1 MSNTL
6 PMAGAKLFAFLNTPM
21 GEEVTEGVLGGS
33 LAGGALLGTDTP
45 LEQIALQTA
54 LAMGGG
60 VGFGMAGRRVG
71 EMIGNQIHKDPL
83 KNQQGLLA
91 SAARIMGNETTM
103 GGIKE
108 QSAVFKDA
116 MQNLL
121 YKQKSA
127 EMMEEAIKNP
137 AEFAAKY
144 GIDSNQFRNMAP
156 NVTAGREAA
165 QLLETLNAIPPE
177 MKQSMIEE
185 ASKNYKPQIDQ
196 YRQIEKLVGDGAAG
210 NIDDQINK
218 LITKFDKFEND
229 TSASVK
235 QDQKMVEQI
244 LGGKGSEVLRSL
256 STPTKPITGGN
267 VGRMIGRFLGDEIG
281 VLSGM
286 AAGGVL
292 AQGMGIESAKDVQIR
307 KLQEQ
312 LNQRNS

>member
-1 MSNTL
+1 
-6 PMAGAKLFAFLNTPM
+6 
-21 GEEVTEGVLGGS
+21 
-33 LAGGALLGTDTP
+33 
-45 LEQIALQTA
+45 
-54 LAMGGG
+54 
-60 VGFGMAGRRVG
+60 
-71 EMIGNQIHKDPL
+71 
-83 KNQQGLLA
+83 
-91 SAARIMGNETTM
+91 
-103 GGIKE
+103 
-108 QSAVFKDA
+108 
-116 MQNLL
+116 
-121 YKQKSA
+121 
-127 EMMEEAIKNP
+127 MEEAIKNP